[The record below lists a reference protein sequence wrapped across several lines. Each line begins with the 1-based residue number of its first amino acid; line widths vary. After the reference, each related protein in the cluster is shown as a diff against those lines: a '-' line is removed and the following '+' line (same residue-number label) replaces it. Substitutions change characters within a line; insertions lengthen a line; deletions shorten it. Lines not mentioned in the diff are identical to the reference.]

1 MQKME
6 SSEYTKHYI
15 ALALFKLMEKMD
27 FKDITITEI
36 VKKAGVGRATFY
48 RNFPDKE
55 AVLLYYFDRQK
66 HLFSA
71 NVRYIPRCDEDYYTL
86 ILTVLRTLEKHKTLF
101 QTIQRSHLEYWYLEY
116 LNANFAANFE
126 SKESPQNPFLPF
138 AYAGALYNISMEWIR
153 GDCRVPAETAAQ
165 ALFISIFGKEKL
177 DVLLKERQP

>member
-55 AVLLYYFDRQK
+55 ARK
-66 HLFSA
+66 
-71 NVRYIPRCDEDYYTL
+71 
-86 ILTVLRTLEKHKTLF
+86 
-101 QTIQRSHLEYWYLEY
+101 
-116 LNANFAANFE
+116 
-126 SKESPQNPFLPF
+126 
-138 AYAGALYNISMEWIR
+138 SM
-153 GDCRVPAETAAQ
+153 T
-165 ALFISIFGKEKL
+165 
-177 DVLLKERQP
+177 